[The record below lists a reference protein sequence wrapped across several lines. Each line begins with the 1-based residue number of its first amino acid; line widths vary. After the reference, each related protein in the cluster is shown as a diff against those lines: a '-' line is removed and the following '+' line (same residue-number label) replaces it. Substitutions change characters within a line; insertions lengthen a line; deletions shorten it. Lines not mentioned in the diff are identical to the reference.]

1 MSAAPVQPLAGRRR
15 PLWLVA
21 TLSILTLG
29 LYVPIWF
36 GLTWSEMRKEKSDD
50 QMFPLGH
57 ALSILV
63 PGWNAWQTWRHFTVI
78 DALGSSVTRARVD
91 ALSGTIGLVIWWL
104 TFTHYSTEP
113 LFVALDGIELLAGT
127 AVVVY
132 GQRALN
138 GYWASKGGE
147 ERLLET
153 DIFAL
158 AAAMTYAIFTLIG
171 MLTASS

>member
-1 MSAAPVQPLAGRRR
+1 MNAAPATALAGRRR

-21 TLSILTLG
+21 TLSVLTLG

-36 GLTWSEMRKEKSDD
+36 GLTWSEMRKEKGDD

-57 ALSILV
+57 ALSIIV

-78 DALGSSVTRARVD
+78 DALGSSATRARVD

-113 LFVALDGIELLAGT
+113 LFVALDAIELLAGT